1 MAGQPR
7 DAMHNQIHDYMNAN
21 PTVAGVFLAEA
32 SGAGSRPVIFLAAET
47 TAFTIFPPI
56 SVMKAP

>member
-1 MAGQPR
+1 LAVVFC
-7 DAMHNQIHDYMNAN
+7 AA
-21 PTVAGVFLAEA
+21 VFLAGVFLAEA